1 LKRLDW
7 GQHCAGNWGNFPA
20 QFNKSAFAVTSF
32 CPGWHRFVRFVRL
45 HSFNF
50 INNEVGMEIDK
61 DRITTQEETGESAP
75 IDQVE
80 DRVEAEMKILKGEA
94 KQQVADGLQDKELA
108 KEGERLQ
115 KEGEQ
120 ELEEAKGK

>member
-1 LKRLDW
+1 
-7 GQHCAGNWGNFPA
+7 
-20 QFNKSAFAVTSF
+20 
-32 CPGWHRFVRFVRL
+32 
-45 HSFNF
+45 
-50 INNEVGMEIDK
+50 VGMEIDK
-61 DRITTQEETGESAP
+61 DRITTQEETGEAAP

-120 ELEEAKGK
+120 ELEEAKRQ

>member
-1 LKRLDW
+1 
-7 GQHCAGNWGNFPA
+7 
-20 QFNKSAFAVTSF
+20 
-32 CPGWHRFVRFVRL
+32 
-45 HSFNF
+45 
-50 INNEVGMEIDK
+50 MEIDK
-61 DRITTQEETGESAP
+61 DRITTQEETGEAAA

-80 DRVEAEMKILKGEA
+80 DRVEAEMKILKGTA

-120 ELEEAKGK
+120 DLEEAKGQ

>member
-1 LKRLDW
+1 
-7 GQHCAGNWGNFPA
+7 
-20 QFNKSAFAVTSF
+20 
-32 CPGWHRFVRFVRL
+32 
-45 HSFNF
+45 
-50 INNEVGMEIDK
+50 MEIDK
-61 DRITTQEETGESAP
+61 DRITTQEETGEAAA

-120 ELEEAKGK
+120 DLEEAKGQ